1 MDAGL
6 NDGSIVPR
14 PQVRLLLIGPPGAG
28 KGTQGRRVAEHYGV
42 EHIAAGDL
50 LRHEVEAGSDIGRH
64 ASAAMQR
71 GELVPDELV
80 FELVMPRAIAAGNA
94 NGYVLDGFPRSV
106 AQATEARVTAENND
120 VAVTQAVLFE
130 ASPDV
135 LIPRLLDRARSQG
148 RPDDTP
154 EVIRS
159 RLAVFNEEVEPLL
172 AFYRERGLLA
182 VIDATASREEVWARL
197 RALLDGRG
205 MPGAVWSG

>member
-1 MDAGL
+1 MI
-6 NDGSIVPR
+6 DGSVGPDS
-14 PQVRLLLIGPPGAG
+14 QVRLLLIGPPGAG
-28 KGTQGRRVAEHYGV
+28 KGTQGRRLAEHYNV

-50 LRHEVEAGSDIGRH
+50 LREEVEAGSEMGRR

-80 FELVMPRAIAAGNA
+80 FELVMPRMIAAGRA

-106 AQATEARVTAENND
+106 GQAQEGRLTAEDYD

-135 LIPRLLDRARSQG
+135 LVPRLLDRARSED

-154 EVIRS
+154 EVIRA
-159 RLAVFNEEVEPLL
+159 RLGVFNEEVEPLL
-172 AFYRERGLLA
+172 EFYRERGLLA
-182 VIDATASREEVWARL
+182 VVDATASRDEVWAQL
-197 RALLDGRG
+197 RALLDRR
-205 MPGAVWSG
+205 

>member
-1 MDAGL
+1 MI
-6 NDGSIVPR
+6 DGSVGPDS
-14 PQVRLLLIGPPGAG
+14 QVRLLLIGPPGAG
-28 KGTQGRRVAEHYGV
+28 KGTQGQRVAEHYNV

-50 LRHEVEAGSDIGRH
+50 LREEVEAGSVIGRR

-80 FELVMPRAIAAGNA
+80 FELVMPRMIAAGRA

-106 AQATEARVTAENND
+106 VQAQEGRLTAKDYD
-120 VAVTQAVLFE
+120 VAVTQAILFE
-130 ASPDV
+130 ASPEV
-135 LIPRLLDRARSQG
+135 LVPRLLDRARSEG

-154 EVIRS
+154 EVIRA

-182 VIDATASREEVWARL
+182 VVDATASRDEVWAQL
-197 RALLDGRG
+197 RALLDRR
-205 MPGAVWSG
+205 

>member
-1 MDAGL
+1 MI
-6 NDGSIVPR
+6 DGSVGPDS
-14 PQVRLLLIGPPGAG
+14 QVRLLLIGPPGAG
-28 KGTQGRRVAEHYGV
+28 KGTQGQRVAEHYNV

-50 LRHEVEAGSDIGRH
+50 LREEVEAGSEIGRR

-80 FELVMPRAIAAGNA
+80 FELVMPRMIAAGRA

-106 AQATEARVTAENND
+106 GQAQEGRLTAKDYD
-120 VAVTQAVLFE
+120 VAVTQAILFE

-135 LIPRLLDRARSQG
+135 LVPRLLDRARSED

-154 EVIRS
+154 EVIRA

-182 VIDATASREEVWARL
+182 VVDATASRDEVWAQL
-197 RALLDGRG
+197 RALQDRR
-205 MPGAVWSG
+205 